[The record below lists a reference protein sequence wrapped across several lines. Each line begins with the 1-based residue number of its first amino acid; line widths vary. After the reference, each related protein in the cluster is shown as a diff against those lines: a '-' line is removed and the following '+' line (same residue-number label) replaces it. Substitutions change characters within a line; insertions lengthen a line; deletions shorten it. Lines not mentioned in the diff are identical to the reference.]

1 MLDFLIEKRLQKI
14 EAVFLFYINHNQNY
28 FCALMRI
35 AVIEHAET
43 GDYADYIA
51 SLINEKATEN
61 NYQLKSW
68 SNSVPAFQQQVAA
81 DAIIYIYIESTS
93 PVLLSWL
100 YNVKIPSILKKTK
113 AQIVIDLNGIA
124 SSQIKIP
131 QFIIAPEY
139 FFNDDKKQLSRV
151 EKYAVKHL
159 NDSAKNAKHIFS
171 YTNKKL
177 NDAIEENKMQPLLFS
192 APHVFKTYEWHEKL
206 MVKSHH
212 ADNKEFF
219 VAVIEDENANDF
231 VLLLQAFSK
240 FKKWQQSTMQL
251 LVLPKYE
258 LLGGAIREKHQTYK
272 YREDVRLIED
282 IEESKIAAIFASAYA
297 LIHVAEKPHLLVLS
311 IAVQCSLPIISFK
324 HDDVNEYAGGAVL
337 FYDEKN
343 TEAIG
348 NAIIQLYKDENLH
361 AQLKEKAQQ
370 QSVFLNREECE
381 NKLWNLLEETAHS

>member
-1 MLDFLIEKRLQKI
+1 
-14 EAVFLFYINHNQNY
+14 
-28 FCALMRI
+28 MRI
-35 AVIEHAET
+35 AVIEHAEA
-43 GDYADYIA
+43 GDYADYIS

-68 SNSVPAFQQQVAA
+68 SNSVPAFQQQVAS

-113 AQIVIDLNGIA
+113 AQSVIDLNGIA
-124 SSQIKIP
+124 SSKIKIP
-131 QFIIAPEY
+131 QTIIAAEH
-139 FFNDDKKQLSRV
+139 FFTDDKKQLNSV
-151 EKYAVKHL
+151 EKFAAKHL
-159 NDSAKNAKHIFS
+159 NNSSKIATHIFS

-177 NDAIEENKMQPLLFS
+177 NVDANENKVQPILFS

-219 VAVIEDENANDF
+219 IAVIEDDNVDDF

-258 LLGGAIREKHQTYK
+258 SLGGAIREKHQTYK
-272 YREDVRLIED
+272 YREDVRLIEA

-297 LIHVAEKPHLLVLS
+297 LIHVATNKPHLLVLS
-311 IAVQCSLPIISFK
+311 IAMQCSLPIISFK
-324 HDDVNEYAGGAVL
+324 HEDVNEYANGVVL
-337 FYDEKN
+337 LYEEKN
-343 TEAIG
+343 AEAIG
-348 NAIIQLYKDENLH
+348 NAIIRLYKDENLH

-381 NKLWNLLEETAHS
+381 KKLWSLLTDAAHS